1 MTIAECFFSVQ
12 ERLNKLSS
20 NSKQNIELYSFVYA
34 FNKAQAHWVEDRI
47 KVEEA
52 NKVRTQEIQQLL
64 KPVILNCVNGFVDF
78 PADFLHIER
87 VTPNASKNQCDRL
100 LYSTHLVE
108 EGNIPELITN
118 DSTKPSFEWEETFY
132 TLQNNKIKIYS
143 TDFTVKTAEVIYYRR
158 PVQVDIVG
166 YEKLDKTLSTNID
179 PEFNDASLQEILD
192 ITVAILSADTA
203 DQFRYQTIQQHIQQ
217 HN

>member
-1 MTIAECFFSVQ
+1 MTIAECFFTVK

-20 NSKQNIELYSFVYA
+20 NSKQNIEPYSFVYA

-64 KPVILNCVNGFVDF
+64 KTSTLNCINSLIDF
-78 PADFLHIER
+78 PTDFLHIER
-87 VTPNASKNQCDRL
+87 VTPNASKNQCFKA

-108 EGNIPELITN
+108 EGNLPELITN

-132 TLQNNKIKIYS
+132 TLQDNKIKIYS
-143 TDFTVKTAEVIYYRR
+143 TDFDIKTAEVVYYRR
-158 PVQVDIVG
+158 PIQVDIVG
-166 YEKLDKTLSTNID
+166 YEKLDKTLSTSID

-192 ITVAILSADTA
+192 ITVAVLSADIA
-203 DQFRYQTIQQHIQQ
+203 DQFRYQTIQQHTQQ